1 MVNSAAH
8 VIYDLHLEGE
18 LTQGVPNE
26 SFLAVELFESHGH
39 VYSVFA
45 KDYRVIL
52 YKDYQQIGSLDYH
65 QNDQVLGDIKPLQI
79 IYDRESHELVMLAE
93 VLNGDRLTTF
103 SIDFKNLVLSER
115 ESIPN
120 SFTGILKVDRTK

>member
-1 MVNSAAH
+1 MPANLTAEEKKSYYKLRYLSRNLLIYSKQRALMVNSAAH

-52 YKDYQQIGSLDYH
+52 YKDYQ
-65 QNDQVLGDIKPLQI
+65 
-79 IYDRESHELVMLAE
+79 
-93 VLNGDRLTTF
+93 
-103 SIDFKNLVLSER
+103 
-115 ESIPN
+115 
-120 SFTGILKVDRTK
+120 